1 MRDQI
6 TRLSDDSI
14 TLSPERRAA
23 LEQIAQEVS
32 VQEVAHGSSRALLR
46 PTLRSIILDALLR
59 AESSQAQ
66 PLAAEPRPTHTAEGE
81 EIVGWTAPQPSRPI
95 VVAKCVYHGD
105 HDDSQPLAAI
115 DHAQDGSET
124 P

>member
-59 AESSQAQ
+59 AESSQAGNELERLATAQGVTAGQ
-66 PLAAEPRPTHTAEGE
+66 PIASDPAPDADTDAFLAA
-81 EIVGWTAPQPSRPI
+81 
-95 VVAKCVYHGD
+95 
-105 HDDSQPLAAI
+105 L
-115 DHAQDGSET
+115 DHAQDGDAS
-124 P
+124 